1 MGAGFLQRAGVLG
14 CTGVIDSK
22 GKCVRMRGGECE
34 RQQQRWRPRE
44 TETLKEKI
52 DGEDERGREK
62 MRE

>member
-1 MGAGFLQRAGVLG
+1 MCA
-14 CTGVIDSK
+14 
-22 GKCVRMRGGECE
+22 CVEESVRDRCRDGD
-34 RQQQRWRPRE
+34 PE